1 MYSSCFL
8 GSCEV
13 RLRLIG
19 GSAATIASG
28 CSGAFTE
35 ACCIV
40 CMQMLAYTAI
50 FEERDTEYHVE

>member
-28 CSGAFTE
+28 RSGAFAE

-40 CMQMLAYTAI
+40 CTRVSAYAAKTS
-50 FEERDTEYHVE
+50 RGQT